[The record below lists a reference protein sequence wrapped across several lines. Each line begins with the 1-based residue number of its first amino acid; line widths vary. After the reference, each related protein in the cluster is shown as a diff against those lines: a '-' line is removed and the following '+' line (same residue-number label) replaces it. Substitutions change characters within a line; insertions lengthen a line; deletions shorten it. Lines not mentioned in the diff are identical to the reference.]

1 MIDSKLYNLG
11 KKIFRINRSITGHG
25 VRETLKCIKNE
36 LKNLKIFEIKSG
48 TKVYDWNVPPEWNVK
63 KAYIE
68 DKNKKK
74 IIDIK
79 NNNLHLVGYSIPK
92 NIHLKKKRI
101 IITYTHFKKTARS
114 YTLCNKL
121 L

>member
-48 TKVYDWNVPPEWNVK
+48 TKVFDWSVPPEWNVK
-63 KAYIE
+63 RAYIE

-79 NNNLHLVGYSIPK
+79 NNNLHLVGYSIPCK
-92 NIHLKKKRI
+92 IYLKKKRF
-101 IITYTHFKKTARS
+101 IITYTHFKKT
-114 YTLCNKL
+114 T
-121 L
+121 

>member
-1 MIDSKLYNLG
+1 MIDNKIYNLG
-11 KKIFRINRSITGHG
+11 KKIFRINRSITGNG
-25 VRETLKCIKNE
+25 LRKTLFYIKTE

-63 KAYIE
+63 KAYVE

-79 NNNLHLVGYSIPK
+79 NNNLHLVGY
-92 NIHLKKKRI
+92 
-101 IITYTHFKKTARS
+101 
-114 YTLCNKL
+114 
-121 L
+121 